1 MRYEE
6 QKIEKTQKESE
17 QSIKILGAIL
27 TEAIKRIEI
36 LENTNKILVEQNMN
50 LTTQIQMVGI
60 YGDNDKKALIER
72 IDSLEG
78 KMMLIEDNGLRMKD
92 DGK

>member
-6 QKIEKTQKESE
+6 QKILERFNQTCFEQRIEKMENTQKESE

-27 TEAIKRIEI
+27 TESIKRIEI
-36 LENTNKILVEQNMN
+36 LENTNRMLVEVNMN
-50 LTTQIQMVGI
+50 LRYTI
-60 YGDNDKKALIER
+60 DNR
-72 IDSLEG
+72 INSLEG
-78 KMMLIEDNGLRMKD
+78 KMMLIED